1 MAACVQ
7 PRQAEKANMSAIV
20 CGAGCRLVD
29 CSPMCWH
36 SVQWGHAR
44 VPRARPS
51 CCHIA
56 LCMLCPLRR
65 HQGDWLPVWAVEAA
79 HHGAHARADR
89 QRVRWQRPRPRSQTA
104 SSTAV
109 AAPRGARRTHPLP
122 GADRRV
128 ECVCLRWTCR
138 QCRPGWGGSAIRP
151 EATGYGVVFLAEE
164 VLRDQDEEGGVK
176 VRQGRGR
183 ERVRTDESSGGWLGL
198 YFAWLRW

>member
-109 AAPRGARRTHPLP
+109 AARRGARIHCLALTGELSACAFAGPAASAGLDGAGRPSAPRPLGTGWCSWQRRCCATRTRR
-122 GADRRV
+122 GASRCDRV
-128 ECVCLRWTCR
+128 GEGSVCAQMSVL
-138 QCRPGWGGSAIRP
+138 GDGSASI
-151 EATGYGVVFLAEE
+151 L
-164 VLRDQDEEGGVK
+164 LD
-176 VRQGRGR
+176 
-183 ERVRTDESSGGWLGL
+183 
-198 YFAWLRW
+198 AWLRW